1 MNKKLKITT
10 REEAIR
16 AVLREALATTPGT
29 TEKGRDDK
37 VFQSTVP
44 SRLPI
49 NPSDQVA
56 TQLYTQRPP
65 VEDPEF
71 EPANQEE
78 LGKAMD
84 ALSSLVPDHM
94 VGKFYRHFVAM
105 IDKVGEE
112 EIEAGG

>member
-1 MNKKLKITT
+1 MKKLRLTT

-16 AVLREALATTPGT
+16 SILREALSTTPGT
-29 TEKGRDDK
+29 TDHGRDDK
-37 VFQSTVP
+37 QFQSTVP

-56 TQLYTQRPP
+56 TQLHTQRPP

-94 VGKFYRHFVAM
+94 VRKFYRQFVAM
-105 IDKVGEE
+105 IDKAGEE